1 METTNFFQKVVALK
15 LKLGKPKIG
24 LGLAYPDKEILASLK
39 KSKKY
44 ADIVLVGPKAIAKI
58 AGFKKIVSENP
69 EKTLPELLVN
79 GEFDGIVRG
88 TIDDFKTY
96 ENYQELVGKEKTK
109 NLIELGLLEDV
120 YGRQFF
126 LSEAS
131 NPAGWTKE
139 EKIKNCEGIIDF
151 MKKELGAKPK
161 IGIITGVRHETY
173 KRRKETREGVIGY
186 LNKNYEDAQEIVDYF
201 KQKGIEIKN
210 YAIELNAAVED
221 GCNIIVPP
229 NGMVGNQ
236 IFRALGLIGGG
247 KLLTG
252 SRANIPH
259 PYEDNSR
266 CEKDFEPHIKWLVA
280 WINGRKKKKYI

>member
-1 METTNFFQKVVALK
+1 MKKINFFQKVVAPK

-24 LGLAYPDKEILASLK
+24 FGLAKPDKEILASLK

-44 ADIVLVGPKAIAKI
+44 ADIILVGPKAIAKI
-58 AGFKKIVSENP
+58 SGFKKIISDNP
-69 EKTLPELLVN
+69 ERKLPELLVN
-79 GEFDGIVRG
+79 GDFDGIIRG

-96 ENYQELVGKEKTK
+96 ENYQDLVGKEKTEK
-109 NLIELGLLEDV
+109 LIELALLEDA

-126 LSEAS
+126 LSDGS
-131 NPAGWTKE
+131 NPSGWTKE
-139 EKIKNCEGIIDF
+139 EKIKNCEGIIEF
-151 MKKELGAKPK
+151 MKKELGVKPK
-161 IGIITGVRHETY
+161 IGIITGVRHGTY
-173 KRRKETREGVIGY
+173 DRRKETREGVIGY

-201 KQKGIEIKN
+201 KQKGIQIKN
-210 YAIELNAAVED
+210 YAIELNSAVED

-236 IFRALGLIGGG
+236 IFRALCLIGGG
-247 KLLTG
+247 KILTC

-266 CEKDFEPHIKWLVA
+266 CEKDIEPHIKWLVA
-280 WINGRKKKKYI
+280 WINGRKFKK